1 MTERS
6 GIFSG
11 RKPGDCFRYD
21 RDEATGWREKR
32 LDKVVRSC
40 QAEGRRISF
49 ASTPEDGAKRYL
61 TGKHGM
67 GKRIGCKSLVAIS
80 RLAVGAIAALL
91 MLWGPA
97 VEAQAEAPD
106 RPTIHAIESSN
117 GQITVSVISYGP
129 NIPSSLKAQW
139 KSGDQDYDSSRQAVM
154 EVSPHYW
161 RTTITITGLTNGTEY
176 TVRVIATNEDGDS
189 LPSYGRKATP
199 NRDPVAEADA
209 TLRSLGYSYDF
220 EACGVPNGSCASLGN
235 FATDRTT
242 HSLEVRPSSELV
254 AIAAAPRRSRATV
267 AISPAD
273 AGENPYYHYVSLA
286 EGENVITVTVTSED
300 GSTTSTHTVTVT
312 RPPNTVPT
320 GVPSIS
326 GSARVW
332 ERLTAS
338 MSEVSDE
345 DGLDGATFA
354 YQWIRTD
361 GTTDTDIPGATRA
374 SHHLRPADL
383 GKTIKVRTTFVDG
396 GGTEEVL
403 TSAATSVVEEP
414 LTLSVANAQVRR
426 SADATVDFTVTLSRA
441 ASHTVTVDWATADLK
456 ISEWE
461 TPEGTIISETQRGIA
476 TAGED
481 YTAASGSLT
490 FGPAE
495 TSKTVSITVL
505 SDTAEEEGGGETFAL
520 RLSNLVGANF
530 RDSEATGTIL
540 NDAVQGD
547 TDPPSVSVRCA
558 VVQPVDYGLQVSDSN
573 SVWWEFQFSEPVTE
587 SGDGGPYTLTS
598 QDGFAVPGVFVWD
611 FVGLG
616 NLGKFHREWRFGG
629 TPMEPGPGNIL
640 SDANGVIVSVPAGE
654 WRDEAGNPNTAS
666 GASLYLAHNWQVS
679 VADASAVEGT
689 DETIDFEV
697 TLNAR
702 DDCKTV
708 TVDWTTADGS
718 AVAGED
724 YTSANG
730 TLTFAPGETSKTV
743 SIAVLDDTVED
754 SDETFTL
761 QLSNAS
767 TVTLTGVSLTLADT
781 QATGTIFNDEVVPL
795 TARFE
800 NVPDSHD
807 GSTAFTF
814 EVHFSE
820 DIPGLSYETVADGL
834 FEVTGGNVTKASRT
848 TQGSNQGWLVTV
860 APSGS
865 GSKDIAISLPVRAC
879 GETAAIC
886 TADNRA
892 LAGAISATV
901 PRVFV
906 TASQT
911 SGEGLRLVGGATANE
926 GRLEMLL
933 DGQWGTVCDDYW
945 GKADAD
951 VACRALGYEEGSVA
965 DATQFMR
972 AYFGAGAQSM
982 PIWLDNVQCAGTETS
997 LLACPRRHSPA
1008 VGVHNCRHREDVGV
1022 RCAGERSASAGVE
1035 TPAVPLT
1042 AELRNVPAEH
1052 DGSSS
1057 FEVEVVFSEAPEISY
1072 TTVRDRMFAVSGGS
1086 ITAARR
1092 SDRGSNLKFKV
1103 TVTPS
1108 GYEAVGLSLATLP
1121 ACGQRHSICTSDGRA
1136 LQGPINATVPG
1147 PVTLSVAD
1155 AEVDEAQ
1162 GATLDFAVTL
1172 SRARTAATTVD
1183 YATSDG
1189 TATAGSDYE
1198 AASGTLTFAAGE
1210 TEKTVSVGVLDDA
1223 LDEGSETLSLTLSN
1237 PNPSTVRL
1245 ADAEATGTIENSDPL
1260 QKMWLSRFGRTVA
1273 SHVTEAVSDRLSNP
1287 LGGAQVTVGGQRVDL
1302 AETDD
1307 EAWLGRAMTSV
1318 ARALGA
1324 PDGPEP
1330 EGGPGLDRGQAGAGG
1345 WPGTGLGASS
1355 GSGGPTARD
1364 LSGRELLLGS
1374 AFHLAKEGDGTGPG
1388 LAAWGRVTAGGF
1400 DGEAPADGG
1409 RVRIDGEVTTGIL
1422 GADAEWNR
1430 VLAGVAVSVSE
1441 GEGRFDQP
1449 GVDSGTI
1456 ESTMTTVSPYA
1467 RLMVTDRVSVWGL
1480 AGWGTG
1486 DMTIVQVANDRGQP
1500 ERVTR
1505 TDLAMRLA
1513 AVGGRGALLEADEA
1527 DGIDLALNADAFW
1540 VETESEAVSN
1550 EGDTTGEASR
1560 VRLVLEGG
1568 RAFALGGGATLRPS
1582 LELGLRHDGGDAE
1595 TGTGV
1600 ELGGGVS
1607 YADPASGL
1615 SVEAK
1620 ARMLVAHAD
1629 SDYEEWGVSGS
1640 VRLAPG
1646 ARGRGLSF
1654 SLSPTLGAASSGA
1667 ERLWGARD
1675 AGGLAPGGEF
1685 EAARGLDAE
1694 LGYGLPLFG
1703 DRFTGTPNL
1712 GFGLSNGGARNY
1724 RLGWRLTSVV
1734 PNDPGFEVDLDATR
1748 REAANGNEP
1757 PEHGVMLR
1765 GAIRW

>member
-1 MTERS
+1 MRHFHDLAAVPS
-6 GIFSG
+6 CS
-11 RKPGDCFRYD
+11 RFRPLS
-21 RDEATGWREKR
+21 ALT
-32 LDKVVRSC
+32 LLLMLL
-40 QAEGRRISF
+40 AA
-49 ASTPEDGAKRYL
+49 ASTPW
-61 TGKHGM
+61 H
-67 GKRIGCKSLVAIS
+67 
-80 RLAVGAIAALL
+80 
-91 MLWGPA
+91 PA
-97 VEAQAEAPD
+97 
-106 RPTIHAIESSN
+106 
-117 GQITVSVISYGP
+117 
-129 NIPSSLKAQW
+129 
-139 KSGDQDYDSSRQAVM
+139 
-154 EVSPHYW
+154 
-161 RTTITITGLTNGTEY
+161 
-176 TVRVIATNEDGDS
+176 
-189 LPSYGRKATP
+189 
-199 NRDPVAEADA
+199 
-209 TLRSLGYSYDF
+209 
-220 EACGVPNGSCASLGN
+220 
-235 FATDRTT
+235 
-242 HSLEVRPSSELV
+242 
-254 AIAAAPRRSRATV
+254 AAAPVCGEVPYAGGERYASCNDPAGVTVHVEKAIATEG
-267 AISPAD
+267 ID
-273 AGENPYYHYVSLA
+273 ATIDFEVSL
-286 EGENVITVTVTSED
+286 NKPHPWQSV
-300 GSTTSTHTVTVT
+300 
-312 RPPNTVPT
+312 
-320 GVPSIS
+320 
-326 GSARVW
+326 
-332 ERLTAS
+332 S
-338 MSEVSDE
+338 M
-345 DGLDGATFA
+345 
-354 YQWIRTD
+354 
-361 GTTDTDIPGATRA
+361 
-374 SHHLRPADL
+374 
-383 GKTIKVRTTFVDG
+383 
-396 GGTEEVL
+396 
-403 TSAATSVVEEP
+403 
-414 LTLSVANAQVRR
+414 
-426 SADATVDFTVTLSRA
+426 
-441 ASHTVTVDWATADLK
+441 
-456 ISEWE
+456 EWSLIAW
-461 TPEGTIISETQRGIA
+461 TA

-481 YTAASGSLT
+481 YTDASGTLT
-490 FGPAE
+490 FA
-495 TSKTVSITVL
+495 V
-505 SDTAEEEGGGETFAL
+505 GETTKTISVALLDDAVSEGVEMLHL
-520 RLSNLVGANF
+520 RLANAVGATLVPEVLVAGGYF
-530 RDSEATGTIL
+530 LEPPETIQVRGTIL
-540 NDAVQGD
+540 PDEDIDAPTVRVTTEYPVTTPVSG
-547 TDPPSVSVRCA
+547 PFSVSVEFSEQ
-558 VVQPVDYGLQVSDSN
+558 VSGLQLSEVEVTNGAAASISKTSHELTEWARKWRVLIVPDDGLIGNVS
-573 SVWWEFQFSEPVTE
+573 V
-587 SGDGGPYTLTS
+587 
-598 QDGFAVPGVFVWD
+598 
-611 FVGLG
+611 
-616 NLGKFHREWRFGG
+616 R
-629 TPMEPGPGNIL
+629 
-640 SDANGVIVSVPAGE
+640 VPAGVAT
-654 WRDEAGNPNTAS
+654 DALGNTNTAS
-666 GASLYLAHNWQVS
+666 EPFVIAARTISYTADGRPKAWLRCNPLVPSDPASWAPYPKRMSVEYGLAGAGSHYAGHINPEAISLTNEDGVDAGGGLNICSGPGVVGNYCVQTLDIERGMTGQLTLQILAGAMARLAGEMARKVPSDGVVPIPLPRILSRPSDPMLVSGYGWAVS
-679 VADASAVEGT
+679 VADVSTTEGT
-689 DETIDFEV
+689 DATIDFEV
-697 TLNAR
+697 RLNAQ
-702 DDCKTV
+702 DDCKAV
-708 TVDWTTADGS
+708 TVDYVTADGT
-718 AVAGED
+718 AIAGED
-724 YTSANG
+724 YTTTSG
-730 TLTFAPGETSKTV
+730 TLTFEPGETVKTISV
-743 SIAVLDDTVED
+743 PVLDNATHEGN
-754 SDETFTL
+754 ETMVL
-761 QLSNAS
+761 RLSNA
-767 TVTLTGVSLTLADT
+767 LGVEITDAE
-781 QATGTIFNDEVVPL
+781 ATGSIADDDAPPL
-795 TARFE
+795 TAGFE
-800 NVPDSHD
+800 NLPESHD

-814 EVHFSE
+814 ELHFSE
-820 DIPGLSYETVADGL
+820 DIPGLSYTTVGGALLD
-834 FEVTGGNVTKASRT
+834 VTGATVMGARRLVK
-848 TQGSNQGWLVTV
+848 GSNQGWLVTV

-911 SGEGLRLVGGATANE
+911 SGEELRLVGGATANE

-965 DATQFMR
+965 EATQFMR

-997 LLACPRRHSPA
+997 LLDCSRRDSPA

-1022 RCAGERSASAGVE
+1022 RCAGERSGSAAVE
-1035 TPAVPLT
+1035 TPEEPLT

-1052 DGSSS
+1052 DGSTS
-1057 FEVEVVFSEAPEISY
+1057 FEVEVVFSEAPGISY
-1072 TTVRDRMFAVSGGS
+1072 TTVRDRMFTVNGGS
-1086 ITAARR
+1086 ITATRR
-1092 SDRGSNLKFKV
+1092 SNRGSNLKFKV

-1108 GYEAVGLSLATLP
+1108 GYDAVSLSLATLP

-1136 LQGPINATVPG
+1136 LQGPVNATVPG

-1172 SRARTAATTVD
+1172 SRSRTAATTVD
-1183 YATSDG
+1183 YATGNG

-1210 TEKTVSVGVLDDA
+1210 TEKTVSVAVLDDA
-1223 LDEGSETLSLTLSN
+1223 LDEGSETLTLTLSN
-1237 PNPSTVRL
+1237 PNPSSVRL
-1245 ADAEATGTIENSDPL
+1245 ADAEATGTIENADPL

-1273 SHVTEAVSDRLSNP
+1273 SHVTEAVSDRLANP
-1287 LGGAQVTVGGQRVDL
+1287 LGGAQVTLGGQSVDL

-1355 GSGGPTARD
+1355 GSGGATARD

-1400 DGEAPADGG
+1400 DGQAPADSG
-1409 RVRIDGEVTTGIL
+1409 RVRVDGEVTTGIL

-1513 AVGGRGALLEADEA
+1513 ALGGRGALLEADEA
-1527 DGIDLALNADAFW
+1527 GGIDLALKADAFW
-1540 VETESEAVSN
+1540 VETESEAISN
-1550 EGDTTGEASR
+1550 EGDTTGKASR

-1607 YADPASGL
+1607 YADPGSGL

-1646 ARGRGLSF
+1646 ERGRGLSF

-1675 AGGLAPGGEF
+1675 AGGLAPGTGGF
-1685 EAARGLDAE
+1685 EATRGLDAE
-1694 LGYGLPLFG
+1694 LGYGLPLYG

-1712 GFGLSNGGARNY
+1712 GFGLSNGGARDY
-1724 RLGWRLTSVV
+1724 RLGWRLTSAVRG
-1734 PNDPGFEVDLDATR
+1734 DPGFEVNLDATR